1 MSAGK
6 IQTLPTTIITGYWDP
21 GSVSDVPEN
30 IKVVMANKKRA
41 VYRLVVEQP
50 RPQLKDTLDKFSE
63 ICVGYER
70 KVEK

>member
-50 RPQLKDTLDKFSE
+50 RPQLRDCLDKFSE

-70 KVEK
+70 KFKK